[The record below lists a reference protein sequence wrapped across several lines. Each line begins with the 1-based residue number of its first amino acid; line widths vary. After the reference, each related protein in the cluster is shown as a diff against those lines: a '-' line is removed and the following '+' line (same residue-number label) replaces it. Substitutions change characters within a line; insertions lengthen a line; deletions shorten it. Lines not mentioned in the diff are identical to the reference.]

1 MTRQE
6 IIEQVEQNFG
16 FVPGWISEMP
26 DTVLDQYW
34 ATLSWVLSD
43 TKLAAR
49 DKALVAFGA
58 ASAIHC
64 PY

>member
-1 MTRQE
+1 MPRRE
-6 IIEQVEQNFG
+6 ILDQIKENFGLVPGLMEQMPEQVLE
-16 FVPGWISEMP
+16 
-26 DTVLDQYW
+26 QYW
-34 ATLSWVLSD
+34 ATLTWVLGD
-43 TKLAAR
+43 TGLSAH

>member
-6 IIEQVEQNFG
+6 ILSQVEQSFRMVFG
-16 FVPGWISEMP
+16 SMSEMSEP
-26 DTVLDQYW
+26 VLQQYW

-43 TKLAAR
+43 TKLSAP

-58 ASAIHC
+58 A
-64 PY
+64 